1 MQAFSG
7 FGVAKFRIF
16 AGLLGPERT
25 AKVEFL
31 SQRIHM
37 LSPVLASVVLPRNA
51 CLCSGI
57 RWLYLQALKDSVRS
71 TIYP

>member
-25 AKVEFL
+25 LVEFL

-57 RWLYLQALKDSVRS
+57 RWLYLQVLKNSVQS
-71 TIYP
+71 TTYS